1 VNTTLEDRYRRLL
14 AMYPAGHRRKHQD
27 EMLAVLMTG
36 ANAGQRRPGLADTA
50 NLIWG
55 ALLIRLRPA
64 RRGTAWPL
72 WRDALAAVS
81 LLLPLIVLAYFT
93 LLNVALL
100 ATLRAGSPLFD
111 ALARSDAET
120 LGGWLIVAILV
131 LLRLRRSAAAATTAL
146 LIWMAYLTSDVL
158 NWSYIDAPSMLA
170 LTAAGLEVVAL
181 VASPGP
187 ARRWR
192 S

>member
-1 VNTTLEDRYRRLL
+1 MNTTLEDRYRRLL

-55 ALLIRLRPA
+55 ALLIRLRRP
-64 RRGTAWPL
+64 AWPL

-187 ARRWR
+187 ARR
-192 S
+192 